1 VSNENPPDDDTTED
15 SGAGDANEAPAEREA
30 ARPKRS
36 TRPAQSGQRTARG
49 GQSARAAMPVGLLAT
64 IGLAAA
70 CLGAAG
76 GWVGHDAQTKA
87 KLRSES
93 VPATSGSAAPSGPCG
108 SWQQKICAGTG
119 DTSAACAEA
128 KAATDLLTP
137 STCEDALLAVP
148 ATLAKVK
155 AERAVCDKLVGKLCA
170 DLPPGSTTCSMV
182 RERTPSFPR
191 ERCEGMLS
199 HYDEVIAELRQLD
212 QQGGPQMGMTPPGS
226 PGAAPG
232 PGAHP

>member
-15 SGAGDANEAPAEREA
+15 SNSEASEAPAKREVV
-30 ARPKRS
+30 RTKGS
-36 TRPAQSGQRTARG
+36 TRSAQPGQRRTRG
-49 GQSARAAMPVGLLAT
+49 GQSARAGMPVALLAI

-76 GWVGHDAQTKA
+76 GWVGHDAQLKA
-87 KLRSES
+87 KLRSEV

-108 SWQQKICAGTG
+108 TWQQKICSGSG
-119 DTSAACAEA
+119 ETSEACGEA
-128 KAATDLLTP
+128 KGATDLLSP
-137 STCEDALLAVP
+137 STCESALLAVP

-170 DLPPGSTTCSMV
+170 DLPPGSTTCTMV

-199 HYDEVIAELRQLD
+199 HYDEVIGELRQLD
-212 QQGGPQMGMTPPGS
+212 QRGGPPTGMAP
-226 PGAAPG
+226 PGAAPE